1 MSWERFNDSYSKL
14 TDYLGNQKD
23 LEKYQKGTE
32 LFIRTK
38 EVIESLSSF
47 IDDTF
52 QIMKC
57 YIPARAVTKSITFSD
72 RWLEKAYPKITQD
85 YKNAISF
92 ADPIVVANNVI
103 KHDHGRLCQLNVNAH
118 LLGNA
123 YGFYIQNVDSTGAI
137 VPCVEVH
144 PLYRGRRTA
153 YSYNRFLIEVLAY
166 YYLIASQAEKA
177 LIRVVKEQSGYDYER
192 GNMAID
198 SETYI
203 NTISKM
209 NATLTNILF
218 EDEYSICPQVEWN
231 GQVLTVRDV
240 ADKTFLRRFKNYDGA
255 QIHAV
260 FTGDGFSKTWGLPY
274 MGKAE

>member
-1 MSWERFNDSYSKL
+1 MKVVRDITRDGSICTPLHIFLECTKGESGILFYQEHKQQHPYAIYNMSWERFNDSYSKL

-38 EVIESLSSF
+38 EVIEALSSF

-103 KHDHGRLCQLNVNAH
+103 KHDHGRLCQLNVDAH
-118 LLGNA
+118 LRGNA
-123 YGFYIQNVDSTGAI
+123 YGFYIQDVDSTGAI

-144 PLYRGRRTA
+144 PLYRGKRTA

-166 YYLIASQAEKA
+166 YYLIASQAEKR
-177 LIRVVKEQSGYDYER
+177 LLELLKSNQI
-192 GNMAID
+192 MI
-198 SETYI
+198 
-203 NTISKM
+203 M
-209 NATLTNILF
+209 N
-218 EDEYSICPQVEWN
+218 
-231 GQVLTVRDV
+231 DV
-240 ADKTFLRRFKNYDGA
+240 TR
-255 QIHAV
+255 Q
-260 FTGDGFSKTWGLPY
+260 
-274 MGKAE
+274 